1 MPGGSGTV
9 RIVRRRTVRTVETRA
24 VLATLAACALAA
36 GVAAVML
43 LAGGSLLLV
52 VVLVVAQVALLLA
65 VRDGARRTRQFVLA
79 WSAEAGLSHAV
90 AGDPTLV
97 SALVYLAVGLVFALA
112 AVAFLAFFRPESD
125 EEPDDESDEEPR
137 VDTAPLP
144 VTDGE

>member
-65 VRDGARRTRQFVLA
+65 VRDGARRPRQFVLA

-97 SALVYLAVGLVFALA
+97 SALVYLGVGLVFALA
-112 AVAFLAFFRPESD
+112 VVAFLAFVRPE
-125 EEPDDESDEEPR
+125 PEEPR
-137 VDTAPLP
+137 IDTAPLP
-144 VTDGE
+144 VPDTE